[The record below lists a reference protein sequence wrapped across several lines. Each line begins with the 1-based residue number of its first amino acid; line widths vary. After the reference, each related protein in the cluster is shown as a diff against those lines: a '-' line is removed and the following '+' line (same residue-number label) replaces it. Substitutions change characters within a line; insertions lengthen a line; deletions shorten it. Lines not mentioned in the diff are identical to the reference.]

1 MKNPKRLDPTGRRS
15 IVTKAPGKVNA
26 MSYAKLMQLLMQGT
40 RTCKELAEET
50 GLHIMT
56 IYDYTYYLH
65 KANVIHICMW
75 DGTGRQ
81 QTRIYMLGDKADAPR
96 PSKSRQQIAEEY
108 RARKSAK
115 QLLQRMAGGTHGL
128 QMPA

>member
-26 MSYAKLMQLLMQGT
+26 MAYAHLMQLLMQGT
-40 RTCKELAEET
+40 RTCAELAADT
-50 GLHIMT
+50 GLHVMT
-56 IYDYTYYLH
+56 IYDYTYHLH

-81 QTRIYMLGDKADAPR
+81 QTRIYMLGDKADVPR
-96 PSKSRQQIAEEY
+96 PSKTRQQIAEEY

-115 QLLQRMAGGTHGL
+115 QLLQRMAGATHDL
-128 QMPA
+128 QVSP